1 MPSFILNKL
10 IRDKIKDDYARL
22 GQKAVFKKLD
32 TLEHQKALI
41 SKIIEETNE
50 INIDESDDKI
60 AGEIAD
66 LQQVISDFMILKN
79 ISSLQVE
86 QLRQAKFD
94 KKGGFL
100 NGDFVDT
107 IELADDDEWVEYYR
121 QHPDVFPEI

>member
-22 GQKAVFKKLD
+22 GQKAVFKNLD
-32 TLEHQKALI
+32 ALEHQKALI

-79 ISSLQVE
+79 ISSMQVE

-107 IELADDDEWVEYYR
+107 IELADDDEWVKYYR